1 LAISI
6 YEIRATSSLDAARM
20 EINFLMATST
30 AINKLSTRR
39 KQMASTAEQSG
50 WAKAIHHFL
59 RQRLSMVSALLLVA
73 LCLTA
78 LLAPSVAPYDP
89 AEQFRDAGRMGEPL
103 APDARFWLG
112 TDNLHRD
119 ILSRLIFGARVTL
132 SVGLGAS
139 LLTVIFGLC
148 YGSLA
153 GLLGGTT
160 DNVLMRFV
168 DVVISLPTLFIIML
182 FIVLF
187 GRSLW
192 VILGVIAAVSWT
204 YPARVFRAE
213 VASLKQREFIIAA
226 RSVGTSHGQ
235 IFLRHIM
242 PQLLPL
248 GIIYT
253 GLGVPAAI
261 FAEASLSFLGLGI
274 PAPTPAWGSMMQEGL
289 SFYRAAPWVV
299 ILPGLSIMLT
309 NICFTLL
316 GSGLRDALDP
326 TVN

>member
-1 LAISI
+1 VA
-6 YEIRATSSLDAARM
+6 
-20 EINFLMATST
+20 
-30 AINKLSTRR
+30 
-39 KQMASTAEQSG
+39 
-50 WAKAIHHFL
+50 
-59 RQRLSMVSALLLVA
+59 ALLLIA
-73 LCLTA
+73 LCVAA
-78 LLAPSVAPYDP
+78 LLAPAVAPYDP
-89 AEQFRDAGRMGEPL
+89 AEQFRDTGFMGQPL

-119 ILSRLIFGARVTL
+119 LLSRLIFGARVTL

-153 GLLGGTT
+153 GLVGGAT
-160 DNVLMRFV
+160 DNALMRLV

-182 FIVLF
+182 LIVLF

-192 VILGVIAAVSWT
+192 VILGVIAAVNWT

-213 VASLKQREFIIAA
+213 VVSLREREFIIAA
-226 RSVGTSHGQ
+226 RSVGTGNGQ
-235 IFLRHIM
+235 IFLRHIL

-289 SFYRAAPWVV
+289 SFYRAAPLVV
-299 ILPGLSIMLT
+299 ILPGLCIMLT

>member
-1 LAISI
+1 
-6 YEIRATSSLDAARM
+6 
-20 EINFLMATST
+20 MATTT
-30 AINKLSTRR
+30 AIGNLVHGR
-39 KQMASTAEQSG
+39 KARALNAEQS
-50 WAKAIHHFL
+50 WWVKAIHHFL
-59 RQRLSMVSALLLVA
+59 RQRLSMVAALLLIA
-73 LCLTA
+73 LCMGA
-78 LLAPSVAPYDP
+78 LLAPFVGPYDP
-89 AEQFRDAGRMGEPL
+89 AEQFRDAGIMGQPL
-103 APDARFWLG
+103 PSSARFWLG

-119 ILSRLIFGARVTL
+119 LLSRLIFGARVTL

-148 YGSLA
+148 YGGLA
-153 GLLGGTT
+153 GPAGGAI
-160 DNVLMRFV
+160 DNALMRLV

-182 FIVLF
+182 FIVIF

-192 VILGVIAAVSWT
+192 VILAVIAAVSWA

-213 VASLKQREFIIAA
+213 VVALREREFIIAA
-226 RSVGTSHGQ
+226 RSVGTGNGQ
-235 IFLRHIM
+235 IFLRHLL

-248 GIIYT
+248 AIIYI

-274 PAPTPAWGSMMQEGL
+274 PPPTPAWGSMMQEGL

-299 ILPGLSIMLT
+299 ILPGLCVMLT

-316 GSGLRDALDP
+316 GTGLRDALDP
-326 TVN
+326 TVR

>member
-1 LAISI
+1 
-6 YEIRATSSLDAARM
+6 
-20 EINFLMATST
+20 
-30 AINKLSTRR
+30 LSA
-39 KQMASTAEQSG
+39 KPS
-50 WAKAIHHFL
+50 WWVKAIHLFL
-59 RQRLSMVSALLLVA
+59 RQRLSLLAALLLIT
-73 LCLTA
+73 LCLGA
-78 LLAPSVAPYDP
+78 ILAPSVAPYDT
-89 AEQFRDAGRMGEPL
+89 AEQFRDAGRMGQPL

-119 ILSRLIFGARVTL
+119 LLSRLIFGARVTL

-148 YGSLA
+148 YGGLA
-153 GLLGGTT
+153 GLVGGAT
-160 DNVLMRFV
+160 DNTLMRLV

-182 FIVLF
+182 FIVIF

-192 VILGVIAAVSWT
+192 VILGVIAAVNWT

-213 VASLKQREFIIAA
+213 VVSLREREFIIAA
-226 RSVGTSHGQ
+226 RSVGTGNGQ
-235 IFLRHIM
+235 IFVRHIL

-248 GIIYT
+248 AIIYT

-289 SFYRAAPWVV
+289 SFYRSAPLVV
-299 ILPGLSIMLT
+299 ILPGLCIMLT

-316 GSGLRDALDP
+316 GSSLRDALDP